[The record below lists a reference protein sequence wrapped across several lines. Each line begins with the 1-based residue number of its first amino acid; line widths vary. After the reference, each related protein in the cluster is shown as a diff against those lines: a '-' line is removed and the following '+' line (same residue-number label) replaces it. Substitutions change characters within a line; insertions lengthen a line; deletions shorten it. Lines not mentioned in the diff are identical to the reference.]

1 MVIAIADTENTESMG
16 NMGNMGNMGV
26 MAIITEIRSNNGTL
40 YTETAVCES

>member
-16 NMGNMGNMGV
+16 NMGNMGV
-26 MAIITEIRSNNGTL
+26 RAIITEIRSNNGTL